1 MNKCI
6 DGDNEKG
13 LLCPIMHFSL
23 KTHKDNAASQAYWQN
38 PIQSFSHSLCII
50 YTTQCCN
57 RLLCT
62 YLLLLSASACVGKF
76 MFLIGHIDIPTRPI
90 KLSRPTTRK
99 GKVCF
104 KTHGREKDTENRREE
119 SGSQPKG
126 EFDHRGNL
134 VKMSRAPC
142 DAVRSRA
149 LPPLM

>member
-23 KTHKDNAASQAYWQN
+23 KTSKDNAASQAYWQN

-57 RLLCT
+57 RFLCT

-76 MFLIGHIDIPTRPI
+76 MFLMGHIDIPTRPI

-99 GKVCF
+99 GKVCVLRHMEERRIQ
-104 KTHGREKDTENRREE
+104 KAEGRNVAA
-119 SGSQPKG
+119 SQKVNLTIG
-126 EFDHRGNL
+126 EIWLKCQELL
-134 VKMSRAPC
+134 VMLSDPQP
-142 DAVRSRA
+142 SHS
-149 LPPLM
+149 

>member
-50 YTTQCCN
+50 YNTQCCN

-99 GKVCF
+99 GKVCVLRHMEERRTQ
-104 KTHGREKDTENRREE
+104 KTEGRNVAA
-119 SGSQPKG
+119 SQKVNLTIG
-126 EFDHRGNL
+126 EIWLKCQELLVMLSDPEPSHR
-134 VKMSRAPC
+134 
-142 DAVRSRA
+142 
-149 LPPLM
+149 